1 VQADGVSRSEGVSA
15 QGREYRI
22 RTDRRGNIV
31 IQAIAASKSGVLRKG
46 RGGLD
51 VLAIAD
57 ERGVRVAVDVA
68 VLVCLSLATVRCD
81 ARGWQ

>member
-1 VQADGVSRSEGVSA
+1 
-15 QGREYRI
+15 
-22 RTDRRGNIV
+22 
-31 IQAIAASKSGVLRKG
+31 VLRKG
-46 RGGLD
+46 RGWLD